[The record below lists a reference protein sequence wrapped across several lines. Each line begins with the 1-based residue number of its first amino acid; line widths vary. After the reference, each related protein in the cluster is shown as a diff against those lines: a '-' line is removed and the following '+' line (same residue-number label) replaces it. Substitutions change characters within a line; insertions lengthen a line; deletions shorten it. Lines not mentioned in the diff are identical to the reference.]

1 TGKSENVERALFSPV
16 LDGVAQDTD
25 PLDIHFEDIARLHE
39 NRWLARR
46 PDATG
51 CSGDDHIT
59 RLETRRDA
67 DQFDQRRDVEDEQI
81 GMPHPASLGR
91 SSGPECATRWPPA
104 ARHRASPARV
114 RMPLWHRNSCPSSIA
129 ACAVENRESSH

>member
-1 TGKSENVERALFSPV
+1 MALRRRAHNTGHYRWAFSARTGKSENVERALFSPV

-81 GMPHPASLGR
+81 GMR
-91 SSGPECATRWPPA
+91 
-104 ARHRASPARV
+104 
-114 RMPLWHRNSCPSSIA
+114 I
-129 ACAVENRESSH
+129 